1 VTFTKPIFQQTVS
14 SPTLELTG
22 RAHNADRFKF
32 SVKAMLFALWF
43 NELLDAGLLLYTSLQ
58 GRVMAFYLVCSPTH
72 KMLKYILYS
81 LVLLSLMNTSLCFAQ
96 QPPQPTLDQAGL
108 TELIRSASLRI
119 NEYKAKFKD
128 LAAEEEQKVEEYDG
142 EGKLKRQRRVVS
154 DLIIYQSQLDTS
166 LTAEYRNVRVVD
178 GVAVAKRE
186 ERLMNLFNRLA
197 KSDSVK
203 KELDRI
209 NREGRRYD
217 LAYSSHGLTLNE
229 GLLLD
234 ESVRAAFQ
242 FAVVGREQLNGR
254 TVIVLQYQQVAQSP
268 GVTFKL
274 SLPSVLKGAEPLYRG
289 RLWLDAETAQLWR
302 EEREWTLRLRS
313 LATPLIFMRFEFE
326 YVGSRFGILT
336 PKRIVVSTYNNGRT
350 GADKLPELLL
360 GGKVTFEYS
369 SFRRFDVSAPDASI
383 EPSIKP

>member
-1 VTFTKPIFQQTVS
+1 
-14 SPTLELTG
+14 
-22 RAHNADRFKF
+22 
-32 SVKAMLFALWF
+32 
-43 NELLDAGLLLYTSLQ
+43 
-58 GRVMAFYLVCSPTH
+58 
-72 KMLKYILYS
+72 MLKYILYS
-81 LVLLSLMNTSLCFAQ
+81 LVLLSLMSTSISFAQ
-96 QPPQPTLDQAGL
+96 QPPQPALDQAGL

-119 NEYKAKFKD
+119 SEYKAKFKD
-128 LAAEEEQKVEEYDG
+128 LSAEEEQKVEEYDG

-154 DLIIYQSQLDTS
+154 DLIIYQSQLDAS

-178 GVAVAKRE
+178 GVAVTKRE

-197 KSDSVK
+197 KSDSVR

-209 NREGRRYD
+209 NRESQRYN
-217 LAYSSHGLTLNE
+217 LAVSSHGLTLNE

-234 ESVRAAFQ
+234 ENVRAAFQ
-242 FAVVGREQLNGR
+242 FAVVGREQLDGR

-268 GVTFKL
+268 GVTIKL

-289 RLWLDAETAQLWR
+289 RLWLDAETAQLRR
-302 EEREWTLRLRS
+302 EERELTLQHPS
-313 LATPLIFMRFEFE
+313 LAHPLIFMRFEFE

-336 PKRIVVSTYNNGRT
+336 PQRIMVSTYSNGRT

-383 EPSIKP
+383 EPPLKP